1 MRFLSTSLQL
11 RAWASVGAFVL
22 LVLQSHFPEEPL
34 LACSSTYSNGR
45 LDGSLDRHSIGS
57 SGRFDSAGGVGGG
70 SGLSQLLPPP
80 RPSLSRDSGG
90 AGTFGYDN
98 NGVERNI
105 DNSGAGGSSSG
116 GGASGGRGNGAV
128 AEIAPMTGPLP
139 QMVKVFGAK
148 TEGAFATM
156 SAGDDDSVRRAIAV
170 CYQLSKQQ
178 SSFDCLVASP
188 DPLEPRLEHQVRAAH
203 ALPVAVGRAPY
214 PPQFNPKLPKFRVC
228 WHRLRLFL
236 LSPYR
241 AVVAL
246 DSDVLVVNNVDF
258 VMQRVLNHAGTGAA
272 QSGNEKPTWFAAR
285 DETPLCEDCRAF
297 PSGAPNAGVFGAR
310 PDPLIYAKLI
320 HRSKFW
326 SPWFGFDWS
335 YAEQELLS
343 IFFLVEGHKHGVE
356 MAWLDNGVNFFA
368 CKLRCPNQGPP
379 SILHFVGVPKP
390 TDLFPAAL
398 RRSSIL
404 NNFHPAFPEFGYVR
418 RHYVTWFER
427 FVGAMKLSKAPRP
440 GLLWHD
446 HLMGVGPPLP
456 NQFTSPYKGGAPSL
470 GSSTSLN
477 EAPYPADAGTRDLLW
492 HAPNATTQKV
502 GARAKNYVAYVDVPR
517 TGGAAIVKALMR
529 NLYGDKWFYGECANP
544 KGKEAPPLCA
554 TFGNWVRPKDRLGP
568 DKHRCTVLGCGL
580 GHLTLPRMK
589 EAFGPMLWRRTFTVV
604 ILRHPVDLFVSEY
617 HYIAAELQKPQP
629 SLQFVQV

>member
-368 CKLRCPNQGPP
+368 CKLRCPN
-379 SILHFVGVPKP
+379 
-390 TDLFPAAL
+390 
-398 RRSSIL
+398 
-404 NNFHPAFPEFGYVR
+404 
-418 RHYVTWFER
+418 
-427 FVGAMKLSKAPRP
+427 
-440 GLLWHD
+440 
-446 HLMGVGPPLP
+446 
-456 NQFTSPYKGGAPSL
+456 
-470 GSSTSLN
+470 
-477 EAPYPADAGTRDLLW
+477 
-492 HAPNATTQKV
+492 
-502 GARAKNYVAYVDVPR
+502 
-517 TGGAAIVKALMR
+517 
-529 NLYGDKWFYGECANP
+529 
-544 KGKEAPPLCA
+544 
-554 TFGNWVRPKDRLGP
+554 
-568 DKHRCTVLGCGL
+568 
-580 GHLTLPRMK
+580 
-589 EAFGPMLWRRTFTVV
+589 
-604 ILRHPVDLFVSEY
+604 
-617 HYIAAELQKPQP
+617 
-629 SLQFVQV
+629 